1 MDIHGW
7 KLEMYIY
14 KIEMILFL
22 YFLCNLT
29 MDPKAITS
37 QLERNFTSI
46 NMLLAQ
52 QQKKIEEL
60 EQLAIYYKN
69 RNTHLEADF
78 VEMAGQLE
86 QANLEN
92 ARLEQA
98 IMTQSIKRSKK

>member
-1 MDIHGW
+1 
-7 KLEMYIY
+7 
-14 KIEMILFL
+14 
-22 YFLCNLT
+22 
-29 MDPKAITS
+29 MDPKAIAS
-37 QLERNFTSI
+37 QLERNFASV

-78 VEMAGQLE
+78 IEMAGQLE

-92 ARLEQA
+92 KRLEYA
-98 IMTQSIKRSKK
+98 TLDQSTMNKSKK